1 LIDFHFI
8 IIYLFDKSNEKVDS
22 LIKKMKDVLNKKN
35 DRQKPQNQI
44 LLSFERFE
52 QLNFLQAI
60 ELIIMLESNR
70 L

>member
-1 LIDFHFI
+1 MIDFHFI